1 MTDTLF
7 DAKTTALVSI
17 DMQTSVAHHAAEP
30 HSATEVVTRIASM
43 IEPARAAGALPV
55 FVRTTFLP
63 DESDNLGPNL
73 DVKRP
78 RYPHRIENWDQL
90 VPEMDRRIN
99 EPVVNKKSFNA
110 FYGSDLD
117 LQLRRRGI
125 KTIVLAGIST
135 NFGVEGTGRNAYDH
149 GYDVIFVRDAMAA
162 GTAEAHEASL
172 KYVFP
177 YIGRVRSTD
186 EIIAAFK
193 AQA

>member
-7 DAKTTALVSI
+7 DPKTTALVSI
-17 DMQTSVAHHAAEP
+17 DMQTSVAHHAAAP
-30 HSATEVVTRIASM
+30 HSATEVVARIASM

-90 VPEMDRRIN
+90 VPEMDRRMN

-177 YIGRVRSTD
+177 YIGRVRSTE

>member
-17 DMQTSVAHHAAEP
+17 DMQTSVAHHAAAP
-30 HSATEVVTRIASM
+30 HSATEVVARIASM

>member
-17 DMQTSVAHHAAEP
+17 DMQTSVAHHAAAP
-30 HSATEVVTRIASM
+30 HSATEVVARIASM

-177 YIGRVRSTD
+177 YIGRVRSTE

>member
-17 DMQTSVAHHAAEP
+17 DMQTSVAHHAAAP
-30 HSATEVVTRIASM
+30 HSATEVVARIASM
-43 IEPARAAGALPV
+43 IEPARAAGALPI

-177 YIGRVRSTD
+177 YIGRVRSTE

-193 AQA
+193 TQA